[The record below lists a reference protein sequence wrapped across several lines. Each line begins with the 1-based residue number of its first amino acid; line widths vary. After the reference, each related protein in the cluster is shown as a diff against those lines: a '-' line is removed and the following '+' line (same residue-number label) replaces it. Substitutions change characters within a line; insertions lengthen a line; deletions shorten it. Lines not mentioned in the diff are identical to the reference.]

1 MSTNFNIP
9 EASEYDEKRI
19 LIEALDREISGRLT
33 DMGEISTLDPREVEV
48 LDSIR
53 EQFKSQGVR
62 FNEPGVS
69 PVNFQIEIPEKLR
82 KEYVRTMFEVEQD
95 KLKQNLVQVG
105 TSRGVETP
113 FMRRLEQ
120 AKALEM
126 EMDIEID
133 ENIKYVLGL

>member
-53 EQFKSQGVR
+53 EQLKSQGVR

-105 TSRGVETP
+105 TNRGVETP